1 MTTDE
6 PAPTFPDDT
15 VAVPS
20 TVATVSTASASP
32 TVAAL
37 PTVATFP
44 EVTVT
49 SGNLVLRPLT
59 PADADDVVEACQD
72 PETLRWL
79 PLPRP
84 YTRANA
90 VWFIDT
96 FGPSMRE
103 AGTGIVFAI
112 QSAGRLD
119 GVIDLKHVNWE
130 TKVAEV
136 GYWVAPWAR
145 GRGVASRA
153 TRALAE
159 WAIRDHGFER
169 VEIFAAT
176 GNLASQQVARKAGFV
191 QEGVARNA
199 GYVHDGRVD
208 MVLFSLIPDD
218 LLGSR

>member
-1 MTTDE
+1 MTADDTTAE
-6 PAPTFPDDT
+6 TLPDDT
-15 VAVPS
+15 TA
-20 TVATVSTASASP
+20 ATRPDDTA
-32 TVAAL
+32 AAIL
-37 PTVATFP
+37 PEGMAATFP
-44 EVTVT
+44 EVTIAA
-49 SGNLVLRPLT
+49 GDLVLRTLGD
-59 PADADDVVEACQD
+59 ADADDVAEACQD

-90 VWFIDT
+90 EWFIGT

-112 QSAGRLD
+112 ESAGRLD
-119 GVIDLKHVNWE
+119 GVIDLKHADWATRV
-130 TKVAEV
+130 VEV

-169 VEIFAAT
+169 VEILAAT
-176 GNLASQQVARKAGFV
+176 ENLASQRVARKAGFV

-199 GYVHDGRVD
+199 GTVHDGRVD

-218 LLGSR
+218 LSGSG